1 MIITGIR
8 TYNFRNLED
17 MRLSIDNGQ
26 SIFVGN
32 NGQGKTNL
40 LEAIFFGC
48 YGSSFRSNKA
58 QEMIRHGER
67 EGAVELFLDDNGEHH
82 TILCK
87 MGKKREILL
96 DGKPLK
102 DRKELLYL
110 LPCIVFTH
118 EDIYF
123 ITGPPEA
130 QRRYFDQTLVLYDPN
145 LTDNLRSYKRILRQ
159 RNSAIKDNYL
169 TLLPVY
175 NEQLAQLGI
184 AIQKER
190 FKLVERFNQIFPE
203 VYGKVSRLEDPVTID
218 YMPSWPCSSD
228 PNEIITLLEGHLQR
242 DIIMRTTT
250 SGPHRDR
257 FVFRYQG
264 KDFSTYA
271 SMGQSRLMALVVKLT
286 QCILLEEHRSVETI
300 GLFDD
305 VFLELDHDKRGR
317 FLESIPNFRQSFY
330 TFLPEEKYFKGETED
345 IGVFQLSQ
353 GKVRVE

>member
-1 MIITGIR
+1 MLITGIR
-8 TYNFRNLED
+8 TYNFRNLEN
-17 MRLSIDNGQ
+17 MRLSIEHGQ

-40 LEAIFFGC
+40 LEAIYYGC
-48 YGSSFRSNKA
+48 YGSSFRSNKV
-58 QEMIRHGER
+58 QEIITHGER
-67 EGAVELFLDDNGEHH
+67 EAAVELFLDDNGEKH

-87 MGKKREILL
+87 LGKQREILF
-96 DGKPLK
+96 DGNTLS

-123 ITGPPEA
+123 VMGPPDA

-145 LTDNLRSYKRILRQ
+145 LSDLLRSYKRILRQ
-159 RNSAIKDNYL
+159 RNSAIKDDYL
-169 TLLPVY
+169 SLLPVY
-175 NEQLAQLGI
+175 NTQLADLGI
-184 AIQKER
+184 TIQKER
-190 FKLVERFNQIFPE
+190 FRLVERFNTIFPK
-203 VYGKVSRLEDPVTID
+203 VYQSVSLLEDPVTID
-218 YMPSWPCSSD
+218 YNPSWPCSSD
-228 PNEIITLLEGHLQR
+228 SDEIVAFLENHRQR

-257 FVFRYQG
+257 FTFRYRG
-264 KDFSTYA
+264 RDFSSYA
-271 SMGQSRLMALVVKLT
+271 SMGQSRLMALVLKLT
-286 QCILLEEHRSVETI
+286 QCILLEDHRDVETL

-330 TFLPEEKYFKGETED
+330 TFLPEEKYFKDSKDD
-345 IGVFQLSQ
+345 IGIFRVSQ
-353 GKVRVE
+353 GRVGDS